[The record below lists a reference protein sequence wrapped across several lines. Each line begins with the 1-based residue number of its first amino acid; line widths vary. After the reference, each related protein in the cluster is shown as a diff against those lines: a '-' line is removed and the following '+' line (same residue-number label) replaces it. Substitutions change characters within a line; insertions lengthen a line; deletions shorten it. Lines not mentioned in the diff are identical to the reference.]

1 MWFSTSDSFVFNIPL
16 QRLSC
21 SEWSGEGTTRIDE
34 YAVASQVVKEHGV
47 PGLHRP
53 VGEQHIDFTLGIKV
67 KWARID
73 NSGKDVFPTGSDKTI
88 GRVKDGEQI
97 HITWAGVVHWSLFMA
112 GNRTEE
118 NHRE

>member
-1 MWFSTSDSFVFNIPL
+1 M
-16 QRLSC
+16 QRV
-21 SEWSGEGTTRIDE
+21 ERVGNHAHRGVSGREPDF
-34 YAVASQVVKEHGV
+34 KEHGV

-53 VGEQHIDFTLGIKV
+53 VGEQHIDFTRGIKV
-67 KWARID
+67 MCVCID
-73 NSGKDVFPTGSDKTI
+73 DGGKDVFPIRLDKTI

-97 HITWAGVVHWSLFMA
+97 HITWAVVVRRSLFVP